1 MRGLRVRIVIFKL
14 QSKLQSN
21 LQKTHHFY
29 PVLKSFHPSLH
40 HRFTHHR
47 LTTYPMP
54 KTAATTSTNP
64 SSTRALDW
72 VAYGFAALSL
82 LVVLKCGLIVALFSG
97 LLIYALAHTLA
108 PYITAKAHNQHAR
121 TIAVVMLLGVLVLTV
136 CGAVFGAMA
145 FFKSESG
152 SLPALLQKLSNILAQ
167 SRQQLPD
174 WLVEHLPTGI
184 DELKTLLTEWISKHI
199 ADAKTLSQ
207 EVGHIVVQLIIGTI
221 IGSMVALQTTQPTA
235 QQRPLTRVL
244 TQRVANLAT
253 VFQKVVFAQVQIS
266 LINTVF
272 TALFLMAV
280 LPLLGVALPL
290 TKTLVAITFFAGL
303 IPVVGNIMSNSAIV
317 LVGLSVSVPVA
328 LGSLLFMVVI
338 HKLEYFLN
346 AKIIGAQIKAKAW
359 EMLCAILL
367 METLFGLA
375 GVVAAPVFYA
385 YVKKELMD
393 KELV

>member
-1 MRGLRVRIVIFKL
+1 
-14 QSKLQSN
+14 
-21 LQKTHHFY
+21 
-29 PVLKSFHPSLH
+29 
-40 HRFTHHR
+40 
-47 LTTYPMP
+47 
-54 KTAATTSTNP
+54 
-64 SSTRALDW
+64 
-72 VAYGFAALSL
+72 
-82 LVVLKCGLIVALFSG
+82 
-97 LLIYALAHTLA
+97 
-108 PYITAKAHNQHAR
+108 
-121 TIAVVMLLGVLVLTV
+121 
-136 CGAVFGAMA
+136 
-145 FFKSESG
+145 
-152 SLPALLQKLSNILAQ
+152 
-167 SRQQLPD
+167 
-174 WLVEHLPTGI
+174 
-184 DELKTLLTEWISKHI
+184 
-199 ADAKTLSQ
+199 
-207 EVGHIVVQLIIGTI
+207 VGHIVVQLIIGTI
-221 IGSMVALQTTQPTA
+221 IGSMLALQTTQSTA

-385 YVKKELMD
+385 YIKKELLD
-393 KELV
+393 KEMV